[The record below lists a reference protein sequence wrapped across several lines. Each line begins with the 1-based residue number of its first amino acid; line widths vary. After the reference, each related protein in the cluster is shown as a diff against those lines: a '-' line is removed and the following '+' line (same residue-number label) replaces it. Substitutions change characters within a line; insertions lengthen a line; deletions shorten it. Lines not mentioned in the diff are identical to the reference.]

1 MVEEGLWENG
11 LSYECR
17 TLLFKAIHN
26 LLERCL
32 MDKNFVRIGKWFI
45 RPYDKD
51 EKPVNKSE
59 HLSCA
64 FTFFLHGESNVC
76 TSVEIAQHQPIYLI
90 NEEHIH
96 MAQSSPSPFQV
107 LVSPYGL
114 NGTLTGQSY
123 KMSDPATRKLME
135 EWQYF
140 YPMVLKKKEGMKEE
154 EELGYDNCDFP
165 VAVEVIVGGVRMVYP
180 SAFVLISQSDIP
192 MSQNAANTGGHINV
206 GQQGLGSVKDPAS
219 TCGMPLT
226 PPTSPEQ
233 AVTGE
238 SGCSQS
244 NVSHSAVQ
252 EGTVSVH
259 SPKKSGK
266 ITPKFHNHMVHRVW
280 KECILNRSQS
290 KRNQITAA
298 NLEEEVPNNTVSWDF
313 VDPVQRVSCSCS

>member
-1 MVEEGLWENG
+1 
-11 LSYECR
+11 
-17 TLLFKAIHN
+17 
-26 LLERCL
+26 
-32 MDKNFVRIGKWFI
+32 
-45 RPYDKD
+45 
-51 EKPVNKSE
+51 E

-154 EELGYDNCDFP
+154 EELGYDNDFP

-192 MSQNAANTGGHINV
+192 VSQNTANTGGHINV

-233 AVTGE
+233 AVM
-238 SGCSQS
+238 
-244 NVSHSAVQ
+244 
-252 EGTVSVH
+252 
-259 SPKKSGK
+259 GK
-266 ITPKFHNHMVHRVW
+266 
-280 KECILNRSQS
+280 Q
-290 KRNQITAA
+290 
-298 NLEEEVPNNTVSWDF
+298 
-313 VDPVQRVSCSCS
+313 